1 MAMKP
6 LVEAEKQLRA
16 SNDRATWL
24 TAALLQL
31 GPHHHINKIFPASC
45 EGTSVTQSS
54 VALDDGVGED
64 FEHRSSSGRQPWVE
78 ENETNMDRPP
88 NENQDSMHVKSSKN
102 TCNERSVKDFTS
114 RESRGKAQVEET
126 SKIEDV
132 HDGSLQGPE
141 KLSCFQGDDE
151 SEKRFDRIV
160 DGHNY
165 AKLNDIWHAVVG
177 KCGSQHLKE
186 LLRSSVKLV
195 SISISEGMHSLTS
208 HYPNQC

>member
-1 MAMKP
+1 MLFCLGFYASEDASHQYLLSVLDKLFILFLPVSEAKLERLRMAMKP

-31 GPHHHINKIFPASC
+31 GSHHHINSHKIFPASC

-88 NENQDSMHVKSSKN
+88 NENQESIHVKSSKN
-102 TCNERSVKDFTS
+102 TCNERSVKDFPA
-114 RESRGKAQVEET
+114 RESRGKVQVELRIST
-126 SKIEDV
+126 MDHYKV
-132 HDGSLQGPE
+132 QR
-141 KLSCFQGDDE
+141 SCLVF
-151 SEKRFDRIV
+151 KVAMDRKSDLI
-160 DGHNY
+160 
-165 AKLNDIWHAVVG
+165 A
-177 KCGSQHLKE
+177 
-186 LLRSSVKLV
+186 LLMGIIMQS
-195 SISISEGMHSLTS
+195 
-208 HYPNQC
+208 